1 MKKHLI
7 TATLIVTLGLAAGC
21 GAEGVSSDIMPTTAV
36 HDCGHRAGDRRDAYG
51 RDYSRGS

>member
-21 GAEGVSSDIMPTTAV
+21 GAEGEDFHEISVQAFRGQGLLFGGMQSP
-36 HDCGHRAGDRRDAYG
+36 GGDRG
-51 RDYSRGS
+51 K